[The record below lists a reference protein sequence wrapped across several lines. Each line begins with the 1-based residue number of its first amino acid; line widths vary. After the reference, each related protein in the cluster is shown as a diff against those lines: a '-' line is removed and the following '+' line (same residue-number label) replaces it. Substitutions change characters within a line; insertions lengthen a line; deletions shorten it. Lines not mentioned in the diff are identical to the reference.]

1 MRQSVQRVVPHERE
15 RIFDLVADVESYP
28 SFLPLWKVARIVG
41 HTADGYRTR
50 QSLGIGPAKL
60 DFISHTTLTFPDR
73 IVVVS
78 RDGPLRSL
86 RMEWALENAGAGLCR
101 AKLDLVVEVH
111 SRMLQKL
118 LQATYGEM
126 APRLITAF
134 ERRAD
139 AVARG
144 EIPPPPPFV
153 PIVGTDAAPVP
164 PGEPGKPESAGEGRQ

>member
-28 SFLPLWKVARIVG
+28 SFLPLWKAARIIG
-41 HTADGYRTR
+41 RTADGYKTR
-50 QSLGIGPAKL
+50 QSLGIGPTKL
-60 DFISHTTLTFPDR
+60 DFISHTTLTFPER

-78 RDGPLRSL
+78 QDGPMRSL
-86 RMEWALENAGAGLCR
+86 RMEWDLEIAGPGQCR

-118 LQATYGEM
+118 LQTTYGEM

-134 ERRAD
+134 ERRAN

-144 EIPPPPPFV
+144 EIPPPPSFV
-153 PIVGTDAAPVP
+153 SDVGAETAPAP
-164 PGEPGKPESAGEGRQ
+164 PGDPGNRQSAGEGRQ